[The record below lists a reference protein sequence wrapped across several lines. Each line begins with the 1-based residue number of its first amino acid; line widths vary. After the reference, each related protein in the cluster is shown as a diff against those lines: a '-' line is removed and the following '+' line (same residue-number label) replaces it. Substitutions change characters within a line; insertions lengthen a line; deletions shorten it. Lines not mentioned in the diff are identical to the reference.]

1 MAALLEF
8 LQEYVEQLG
17 ELTSPVKAKINS
29 LTMLAAEEAAANPA
43 AAPSIAAAI
52 EKRINT
58 VQNVF
63 TTHWECEML
72 TTASMTALLPAQKL
86 VSGSA
91 FHYRSAVMIASL
103 TGACHSIV
111 Y

>member
-63 TTHWECEML
+63 TTRWGCHVR
-72 TTASMTALLPAQKL
+72 TPASTIALLPSTTCLWQRFAL
-86 VSGSA
+86 
-91 FHYRSAVMIASL
+91 
-103 TGACHSIV
+103 
-111 Y
+111 

>member
-29 LTMLAAEEAAANPA
+29 LTMLAAEEAAANSA

-52 EKRINT
+52 EKRIHT
-58 VQNVF
+58 VKDHPHQHL
-63 TTHWECEML
+63 THDQL
-72 TTASMTALLPAQKL
+72 A
-86 VSGSA
+86 VSSQGLWLHLCGSLWQC
-91 FHYRSAVMIASL
+91 F
-103 TGACHSIV
+103 C
-111 Y
+111 

>member
-52 EKRINT
+52 EKRIHT
-58 VQNVF
+58 VRPG
-63 TTHWECEML
+63 
-72 TTASMTALLPAQKL
+72 ASNWMCQKDPACMAL
-86 VSGSA
+86 
-91 FHYRSAVMIASL
+91 
-103 TGACHSIV
+103 
-111 Y
+111 

>member
-8 LQEYVEQLG
+8 LQEYVEQLA

-58 VQNVF
+58 VQNVS
-63 TTHWECEML
+63 TTRCGCRVRTPAFM
-72 TTASMTALLPAQKL
+72 MALLPSTTCLWQ
-86 VSGSA
+86 
-91 FHYRSAVMIASL
+91 RSAL
-103 TGACHSIV
+103 
-111 Y
+111 

>member
-43 AAPSIAAAI
+43 GAPSIAAAI

-58 VQNVF
+58 VQNVSSAR
-63 TTHWECEML
+63 WCSKVWNI
-72 TTASMTALLPAQKL
+72 ASMTAMLPAQVAGL
-86 VSGSA
+86 WQ
-91 FHYRSAVMIASL
+91 RCSL
-103 TGACHSIV
+103 
-111 Y
+111 

>member
-58 VQNVF
+58 VRNSF
-63 TTHWECEML
+63 IAHCACDMRR
-72 TTASMTALLPAQKL
+72 TAQMTSLLPAGL
-86 VSGSA
+86 
-91 FHYRSAVMIASL
+91 
-103 TGACHSIV
+103 C
-111 Y
+111 